1 MAQQSSM
8 DLAKKSPDWIHSFS
22 VSETR
27 KHKGYTIYKITSI
40 VFPRYLPEALSSV
53 TLWKRFSDVKQ
64 LYKDLVKRHRD
75 RHLAGSVPELTE
87 RTYFKRFDARIIEE
101 RRQYILK
108 LLEFAGSEPLL
119 YQSYAFVKFFERG
132 ITPEGSPQKGGGGG
146 GGAGG
151 NIAEICENLAIP
163 VPQEIVLIDPSREND
178 ADGRS
183 GSEQEDDLSIG
194 TGHGS
199 LVDSMLS
206 QASSV
211 QSGGDPAATTGVVV
225 AVQESA
231 PKGDDQVDSS
241 LDYIV
246 EAAMVFSRAAQA
258 EANGRYKEAF
268 DGYKEGID
276 RLLTGAKTDGNAGR
290 KKMAK
295 EKTCKYV
302 TRAEEIY
309 EKYLLHQEEWDGILQ
324 LSPICLDDPSSPIQL
339 LERPLNY
346 LSRYK
351 VVRVLEGRVMQVQ
364 DVTDRKFY
372 VMKGIRKPVGG
383 FSQAS
388 SLPYNVP
395 YMVPLVAY
403 FQSES
408 SVFLLLK
415 LVAGGK
421 LWDYIAS
428 YRKSDEF
435 VAETSTED
443 SPAEQGDG
451 DSADEPEVKT
461 CHESSNE
468 SDSSVATTTGF
479 DSGFI
484 DLVNDYNSKQ
494 PDPPE
499 QDPII
504 PTQEIEQ
511 AQEAVDEVDSSSNY
525 IPSFDA
531 LSKDMDVK
539 DLVSCSQQLLR
550 AVSQTIEQS
559 HHQKP
564 LLQNHPVKE
573 SNLLIP
579 AKVPK
584 RPHID
589 TSQLELRTATTP
601 YSSPA
606 KIPMS
611 LPASDPLPEGCIK
624 QWISE
629 LIIAVDNL
637 HFNGIVCGDLTMD
650 NLLLGP
656 EGQLMLTYFYRK
668 ERFPDAATLA
678 TELRPEA
685 IQQLYVAPERPLQPK
700 SDYWSVGVILFEML
714 TRRSFLSCHPAGVF
728 CYCEVQFPD
737 EGVVVSDEA
746 RELLDGLLQPLPENR
761 FDFKEIIASAFFH
774 TIDWS
779 EVKRRG
785 QQNP

>member
-1 MAQQSSM
+1 MEPV
-8 DLAKKSPDWIHSFS
+8 KKIPDWVHSFS

-27 KHKGYTIYKITSI
+27 KHKGYTIYRITSI

-64 LYKDLVKRHRD
+64 LYKDLVRRHRD
-75 RHLAGSVPELTE
+75 RHLPGTVPELAE

-101 RRQYILK
+101 RRQYVLR
-108 LLEFAGSEPLL
+108 LLEFAGREPVL

-132 ITPEGSPQKGGGGG
+132 ISPEGSPQK
-146 GGAGG
+146 GAGG
-151 NIAEICENLAIP
+151 NIAEICGNLAIP
-163 VPQEIVLIDPSREND
+163 VPDEIVLIDPSRD
-178 ADGRS
+178 DGEVGS
-183 GSEQEDDLSIG
+183 GGEDDVVSVG
-194 TGHGS
+194 GS
-199 LVDSMLS
+199 MVDSMLS
-206 QASSV
+206 QSSSA
-211 QSGGDPAATTGVVV
+211 QSGGEPVSGVL
-225 AVQESA
+225 EE
-231 PKGDDQVDSS
+231 PVDEVDS

-268 DGYKEGID
+268 DEYKAGID
-276 RLLTGAKTDGNAGR
+276 RLLTGAKTDANAAR

-309 EKYLLHQEEWDGILQ
+309 EKYLLHQEDDAILQ

-372 VMKGIRKPVGG
+372 VMKGIRKPAGG

-435 VAETSTED
+435 TPPTSED
-443 SPAEQGDG
+443 SAEQGNVDH
-451 DSADEPEVKT
+451 T
-461 CHESSNE
+461 
-468 SDSSVATTTGF
+468 
-479 DSGFI
+479 
-484 DLVNDYNSKQ
+484 
-494 PDPPE
+494 PP
-499 QDPII
+499 
-504 PTQEIEQ
+504 PT
-511 AQEAVDEVDSSSNY
+511 Y

-531 LSKDMDVK
+531 LSKDMDVS

-559 HHQKP
+559 DQQQP
-564 LLQNHPVKE
+564 RNDLLEREGGK
-573 SNLLIP
+573 LL
-579 AKVPK
+579 AAAVPK

-589 TSQLELRTATTP
+589 TSQLELRTAAEKAAQP
-601 YSSPA
+601 
-606 KIPMS
+606 
-611 LPASDPLPEGCIK
+611 DQLPEGCVK

-656 EGQLMLTYFYRK
+656 EGQLLLTYFYRK

-685 IQQLYVAPERPLQPK
+685 VQQLYVAPERPLQPC
-700 SDYWSVGVILFEML
+700 SDYWSIGVILFEML
-714 TRRSFLSCHPAGVF
+714 TRRSFLACHPAGVF
-728 CYCEVQFPD
+728 CYLDVQYPD
-737 EGVVVSDEA
+737 AVDISDEA
-746 RELLDGLLQPLPENR
+746 RQLLDGLLQPLPENR

-785 QQNP
+785 QQSA